1 MLPPLLNSICCL
13 SGNSLDWILLILV
26 SFLCFSV
33 VDVPLPVSFATKVFS
48 ADKVQVMDTIDNVVQ
63 TASKSLISNQSAY
76 FINRQP
82 SSFSMLVIC
91 SYTCDAC
98 TISSYACTVSFVCMP
113 MHVPYVRN
121 HSSVKLGD
129 VFHCVNF

>member
-48 ADKVQVMDTIDNVVQ
+48 ADKVQVMDTIANVVH
-63 TASKSLISNQSAY
+63 TATKSPNQSAY

-82 SSFSMLVIC
+82 SSFSMLVIS

-98 TISSYACTVSFVCMP
+98 IISSYAGTVSFVCIH